1 MKAKPIVPRERAQQD
16 VDETI
21 AYYFEEGSVPA
32 AFGFIAALERAY
44 VHIGRNP
51 ATGSLR
57 YAHSLNLHGL
67 RSWPLSRY
75 PQLVLYVDRE
85 DHVDVWRVLHGR
97 RDLSE
102 WLQMPASPMAS

>member
-1 MKAKPIVPRERAQQD
+1 MNGKPIVSRDSALRDIE
-16 VDETI
+16 ETV
-21 AYYFEEGSVPA
+21 AYYLAEGSAQAVK
-32 AFGFIAALERAY
+32 GFVAALKQASA
-44 VHIGRNP
+44 HIGRNP

-67 RSWPLSRY
+67 RSWPLKRY
-75 PQLVLYVDRE
+75 PQLVFYVERE
-85 DHVDVWRVLHGR
+85 AHVEIWRVLHGR